1 MILCNDD
8 ITKLDQINNMNLILC
23 LNFLSYKKDE
33 AIQLKN
39 DMKKMSGKNY
49 VK

>member
-8 ITKLDQINNMNLILC
+8 ITKLEQINNTNVVLC

-33 AIQLKN
+33 ATQIRN
-39 DMKKMSGKNY
+39 EMKKSSGKNY
-49 VK
+49 TH

>member
-8 ITKLDQINNMNLILC
+8 LTKMEQINNTNVVLC

-33 AIQLKN
+33 GIELKN
-39 DMKKMSGKNY
+39 EMKKMEGKNY
-49 VK
+49 IH